1 MPCNSL
7 RQNASCTE
15 ALENFHKLKDWLD
28 YRKGFDKNKLRIIR
42 RLVAQKNTLQTF
54 ARASDRYPYEING
67 FMVESCA
74 RFSRQLPRNT
84 PRANEFSQTIIEYLK
99 KEKLCNPD
107 YLWLNIRGKRI
118 TITGMGEVKSHTN
131 SIAHKP
137 NQVFFQQ
144 ENVCRLIQSNDMR
157 FILPSSHRLMLAEN
171 FIRYLILPRSSGM
184 LYLLPPSIPL
194 GWEVRE
200 IEFTLQ
206 EILFLKQ
213 LLIDEALT
221 SEKNPHFPVCLE
233 GLYQLLVQDV
243 IQRTEKI
250 MLTFFGHLPF
260 IEAKKNLNALVAW
273 SLLWE
278 SVPISQQSI
287 SRVLQWADNAHYDNK
302 NVLELLTFPPASLVK
317 LHKKEKVSCDLLT
330 TRTSGDSTFLAHALL
345 SRIREIKRHLPCPPI
360 LSKKENIDL
369 FAIL

>member
-15 ALENFHKLKDWLD
+15 ALEIFHKLKDSLD

-118 TITGMGEVKSHTN
+118 TITGIGEVKSHTN
-131 SIAHKP
+131 NIAHKP
-137 NQVFFQQ
+137 SQVFFQQ
-144 ENVCRLIQSNDMR
+144 ENICRLMQCNILQSL
-157 FILPSSHRLMLAEN
+157 LPSSHRLVLAEN
-171 FIRYLILPRSSGM
+171 FMRYLILPRSSGM

-213 LLIDEALT
+213 LFIDEALE
-221 SEKNPHFPVCLE
+221 SEKTPHFTAFPE
-233 GLYQLLVQDV
+233 ESYQMLTRDV
-243 IQRTEKI
+243 IERTEKI
-250 MLTFFGHLPF
+250 MITFFGHLPF
-260 IEAKKNLNALVAW
+260 IRAKKNLNALVAW
-273 SLLWE
+273 GLLWE
-278 SVPISQQSI
+278 SVPINQHSI
-287 SRVLQWADNAHYDNK
+287 SRVLQWAHNAHYDSK
-302 NVLELLTFPPASLVK
+302 NVLNLLTSPPASLVR
-317 LHKKEKVSCDLLT
+317 LYKKEKTSCDLLT
-330 TRTSGDSTFLAHALL
+330 TRTSCDNMFLAHALL
-345 SRIREIKRHLPCPPI
+345 SRIREIKRDLPCPPI
-360 LSKKENIDL
+360 LSKKKNIDL

>member
-1 MPCNSL
+1 MPCNAL

-15 ALENFHKLKDWLD
+15 ALEIFHKLKDSPD
-28 YRKGFDKNKLRIIR
+28 YRKGFDKDKLRIIR
-42 RLVAQKNTLQTF
+42 RLVAQKNALQTF
-54 ARASDRYPYEING
+54 AGASDRYPYEING

-99 KEKLCNPD
+99 KEKRCNPD

-118 TITGMGEVKSHTN
+118 TVTGIGEVKSHTN
-131 SIAHKP
+131 NIAHKP
-137 NQVFFQQ
+137 PQVFFQE
-144 ENVCRLIQSNDMR
+144 ENIRRLMQSNVLQSL
-157 FILPSSHRLMLAEN
+157 FPSSHRLVWAEN
-171 FIRYLILPRSSGM
+171 FMRYLILPRSSGM
-184 LYLLPPSIPL
+184 LYLLPPSVPL
-194 GWEVRE
+194 EWVVRE

-221 SEKNPHFPVCLE
+221 LKKTPHFTAFPE
-233 GLYQLLVQDV
+233 GSYQMLARDV
-243 IQRTEKI
+243 IERTEKM

-260 IEAKKNLNALVAW
+260 IRAKKNLNALVAW

-287 SRVLQWADNAHYDNK
+287 SRVLQWQANAQCPHTNP
-302 NVLELLTFPPASLVK
+302 LTLLSFPPASLVK
-317 LHKKEKVSCDLLT
+317 LHKKEKTSCDLLT
-330 TRTSGDSTFLAHALL
+330 TRTSCDNTFLAHALL
-345 SRIREIKRHLPCPPI
+345 SRIREIKQEMPDPPV
-360 LSKKENIDL
+360 LSKKENIDF